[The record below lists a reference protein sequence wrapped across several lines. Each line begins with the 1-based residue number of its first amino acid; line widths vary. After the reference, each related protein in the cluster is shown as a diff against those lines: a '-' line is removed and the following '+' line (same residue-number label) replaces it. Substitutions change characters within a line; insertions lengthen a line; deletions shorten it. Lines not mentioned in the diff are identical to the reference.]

1 MTRFFLSLFTAL
13 FLSVAAQ
20 AHSPLASVTPAD
32 GAQLAT
38 APPAIEMRFR
48 DASRLIR
55 FDLARD
61 EGGADIDLDDTHLMV
76 EAVDHVVVLPPLA
89 GGRYTASW
97 RAMGEDGH
105 VIKGRFSFTVAPR

>member
-38 APPAIEMRFR
+38 APTTIEMRFR

-61 EGGADIDLDDTHLMV
+61 EGGADIELDDTHLMV
-76 EAVDHVVVLPPLA
+76 ESVDQVVVLPPLA
-89 GGRYTASW
+89 GGHYTASW